1 MHGAALLACG
11 LTVAVLGGACSRTET
26 AAPATQVKPPTEVS
40 VSTVTGIDEPVTVE
54 ATGSFQAD
62 ESSDVAPEA
71 SGRVTATPVDVGQFV
86 RQGAVLVRIQ
96 GVDVN
101 LRLDEAR
108 AAAARAEANVKLAE
122 SQNALAQTT
131 AQRYAALLA
140 TGDVSQ
146 TVADQARTQAE
157 TAVQSVNTAR
167 ASLAEARAQ
176 LALAEKA
183 VADVVV
189 AAPFSGY
196 ISDRKVSLGEY
207 VQPSTAVVTLLR
219 IDPLRLQLT
228 IPAVQAAQVKAGQ
241 TVVARV
247 DAYPDRAFEG
257 RLTAVNPAIA
267 AESRAFIVEARVP
280 NPDATL
286 KPGMFAV
293 ATIDQGR
300 TERALLVPR
309 RAVIEDVNTNS
320 QRVFVLDAENKA
332 RLRVVQLA
340 ARQPQGDAVK
350 ILAGVKEG
358 ERVAT
363 TNLAEL
369 YDGAAV
375 AVGGAAPAGSR

>member
-1 MHGAALLACG
+1 MAS
-11 LTVAVLGGACSRTET
+11 ACSRTET
-26 AAPATQVKPPTEVS
+26 AAGSAEAPTTTEV
-40 VSTVTGIDEPVTVE
+40 TVAQVAGVDEPVSVE
-54 ATGSFQAD
+54 ATGSFEAD
-62 ESSDVAPEA
+62 ETSDVAPEA

-86 RQGAVLVRIQ
+86 REGAVLVRIQ

-108 AAAARAEANVKLAE
+108 AAVARAEANLKLAE
-122 SQNALAQTT
+122 SQNTLAQTT

-157 TAVQSVNTAR
+157 TAIQSVNTAR
-167 ASLAEARAQ
+167 ASLAQARAQ

-219 IDPLRLQLT
+219 LDPLRLQLT
-228 IPAVQAAQVKAGQ
+228 IPAVQASQVRVGQ
-241 TVVARV
+241 PVRARV
-247 DAYPDRAFEG
+247 DAYPDRTFEG

-267 AESRAFIVEARVP
+267 AESRSFRVEARVP
-280 NPDATL
+280 NPDAVL
-286 KPGMFAV
+286 RPGMFAV

-300 TERALLVPR
+300 TERAMLVPR

-320 QRVFVLDAENKA
+320 YRVFVVDAGNRA

-340 ARQPQGDAVK
+340 SRQPASDTVK
-350 ILAGVKEG
+350 ILSGLSES

-363 TNLAEL
+363 SNLADL
-369 YDGAAV
+369 YDS
-375 AVGGAAPAGSR
+375 APVTISETTSQNR